1 MAVLNKSTN
10 QPIRV
15 ASAIHRALKTLA
27 AHTGVSMSSL
37 AGQAIQAMLS
47 RVGK

>member
-1 MAVLNKSTN
+1 MTVLNKSTN

-27 AHTGVSMSSL
+27 AHSGVSMSAL
-37 AGQAIQAMLS
+37 AGQAIQAMLK

>member
-1 MAVLNKSTN
+1 MPLVKKATN

-15 ASAIHRALKTLA
+15 ASGIHRALKALA
-27 AHTGVSMSSL
+27 AHSGVSMSAL
-37 AGQAIQAMLS
+37 AGQFIQAGLA